1 MLNETIISDSNIKDN
16 DSYEVNNS
24 NYSIKKT
31 NKKISEK
38 INEKISERTY
48 EKISEKTI
56 GNTTYIVSSECS
68 PNATETLTQKLERII
83 KRNAMTVCL

>member
-1 MLNETIISDSNIKDN
+1 MLNETIISDSNTKDN
-16 DSYEVNNS
+16 DSYEAKNS

-38 INEKISERTY
+38 TNEKISE
-48 EKISEKTI
+48 KII

-83 KRNAMTVCL
+83 KRNTTTVC